1 MNKRKTL
8 GLTQRDI
15 ANALGITDQA
25 VSDWERGVRTPRLS
39 PRQTADLCQLM
50 QLDVFQ
56 LADMFE
62 QITPKNAW
70 VMAIF

>member
-1 MNKRKTL
+1 MNKRKIL

-39 PRQTADLCQLM
+39 PRQTAILCQLM

-62 QITPKNAW
+62 QITPKNA
-70 VMAIF
+70 